1 MNFDSYF
8 GRTIYENAEDFP
20 LRDVDIIEDDGNAL
34 NIFFKPEE
42 FEDEP
47 GKELR
52 TGIILMYDDDRKIT
66 HVESVAHIFRTAGG
80 RPEEADPEMCEDEE
94 LIDETIRRITE

>member
-1 MNFDSYF
+1 MKFDSYL

-20 LRDVDIIEDDGNAL
+20 LRDVDIIEDDGNAV
-34 NIFFKPEE
+34 NIFFKREE

-52 TGIILMYDDDRKIT
+52 TGIILMYDDDRRIT
-66 HVESVAHIFRTAGG
+66 HVESVAHIFYAGGG
-80 RPEEADPEMCEDEE
+80 RPEEADPEMCEDED
-94 LIDETIRRITE
+94 LIDETIMRITD